1 MIYIRQEITEFTY
14 SNIAS
19 TVSEYNP
26 TTNYLLGDMIR
37 VGNYEYKSLYG
48 TVALPNVGKDPLSNL
63 GTAWFKYGSSNTYAC
78 LDSYAETKTTWTGD
92 GILEFNRA
100 QKDTLGIGNF
110 TANQVTIE
118 YRDSLG
124 NVLDTE
130 TYTYLNNTLVFDEWS
145 YGYANFQS
153 LTEEVIY
160 LPLRLFGAKIR
171 VIFSK
176 DGDATDCGYLVAGRA
191 VYMGR
196 TIEGVNFPDKRI
208 GTRSVPVADFS
219 TSIESN
225 YLMTKIN
232 EAKKL
237 IDETML
243 FIVDDTDSTT
253 YGNMIFLGKITK
265 VDGNA
270 NNFEKNQITWQIE
283 QTILQ

>member
-1 MIYIRQEITEFTY
+1 MIYIRQEISEFTY
-14 SNIAS
+14 SNIVS
-19 TVSEYNP
+19 TVPEYSP
-26 TTNYLLGDMIR
+26 TTNYLLGDIVR

-48 TVALPNVGKDPLSNL
+48 TVALPNVGKNPLSNL
-63 GTAWFKYGSSNTYAC
+63 DTAWFLYGSSNTYAC
-78 LDSYAETKTTWTGD
+78 LDPYSETKTTWTGD
-92 GILEFNRA
+92 GILEFNRG
-100 QKDTLGIGNF
+100 QKDTFGIGNF

-118 YRDSLG
+118 YRDTLG
-124 NVLDTE
+124 NVLDSDV
-130 TYTYLNNTLVFDEWS
+130 YTYSNNNFVTDEWE
-145 YGYANFQS
+145 YGYADFTS
-153 LTEEVIY
+153 STDEVIY
-160 LPLRLFGAKIR
+160 VPLKLLGSKIR
-171 VIFSK
+171 VTFSK
-176 DGDATDCGYLVAGRA
+176 DGSATDCGYLVAGKS

-219 TSIESN
+219 TSIEAN

-243 FIVDDTDSTT
+243 FIVDDTDVSV
-253 YGNMIFLGKITK
+253 YGNMVFLGKITK

-283 QTILQ
+283 QTILT